1 MKCLN
6 PKCDATEIEKDD
18 NFCYQCGHWT
28 AKGYTFIKDKQNYV
42 ILQKGNVV
50 KQNNHIIILV
60 CLLSL
65 LFGLLSFLFL
75 SGRQDL
81 FRAFFYLKKQAISYI
96 YGYQTTLINTKKQYS
111 NIQIRNYDE
120 AISLIKNDF
129 SKQNYNCFN
138 SYNVQFLENIIERDY
153 NIPAIS
159 FCDMSIEE
167 SEKIKQV
174 IDKVYQLF
182 PNIKGA
188 LTNIT
193 ITNTEKKAEYIARFQ
208 PMYQFVNV
216 DKDINNY
223 NRVNKTQILLNSYY
237 FLNKNM
243 LAKNLEEV
251 TGKNWYVKD
260 ATWESTIA
268 HEMGHYISFLTLLKK
283 YSLEEITFVT
293 KDNYKLIDSIVNEFN
308 EGTYSK
314 EIVLE
319 ALNNYQNKYQVQ
331 IDVEN
336 FAKSISLYAGFKNQ
350 KNEIVYDETIAEAIH
365 DYYLHEDG
373 ICPASKE
380 IIEVLKTRI

>member
-6 PKCDATEIEKDD
+6 TKCNANEIEKDD
-18 NFCYQCGHWT
+18 NFCYLCGHWT
-28 AKGYTFIKDKQNYV
+28 AKGYTFMKEKQNYD
-42 ILQKGNVV
+42 IIQKGNVA
-50 KQNNHIIILV
+50 KQNSHLVILV

-65 LFGLLSFLFL
+65 LFGILTLVFL

-81 FRAFFYLKKQAISYI
+81 FRVVSYIKKQAFSHL
-96 YGYQTTLINTKKQYS
+96 YGYQTTLINTNTQYS
-111 NIQIRNYDE
+111 NIRVQNYDE

-129 SKQNYNCFN
+129 SVQNYNCFN
-138 SYNVQFLENIIERDY
+138 SYNVQFIENTIEKDY
-153 NIPAIS
+153 DIPAIS

-174 IDKVYQLF
+174 IDKMYHLF

-193 ITNTEKKAEYIARFQ
+193 ITNTEKKSEYIARFQ

-243 LAKNLEEV
+243 LTKNIEEV
-251 TGKNWYVKD
+251 TGENWYVKD

-293 KDNYKLIDSIVNEFN
+293 KDNYKLIDAIVNEFN

-314 EIVLE
+314 ELVLE

-331 IDVEN
+331 IDEEN
-336 FAKSISLYAGFKNQ
+336 FANSISLYAGFKNQ

-365 DYYLHEDG
+365 DYYLHEDA
-373 ICPASKE
+373 ICPESKE
-380 IIEVLKTRI
+380 IIEILITRL